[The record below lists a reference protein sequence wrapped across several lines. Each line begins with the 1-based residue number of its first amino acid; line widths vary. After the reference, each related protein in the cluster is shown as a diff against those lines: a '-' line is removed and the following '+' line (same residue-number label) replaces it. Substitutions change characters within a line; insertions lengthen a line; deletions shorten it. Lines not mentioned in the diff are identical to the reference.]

1 MGVTPSP
8 CILYSVADGGG
19 LLLLPIAGRVPRS
32 RGGMVCPPRLPF
44 SPVPIRTP
52 ARAGW
57 SLQPFDV
64 SAISF
69 SPPFEVGFGL
79 LD

>member
-1 MGVTPSP
+1 M
-8 CILYSVADGGG
+8 
-19 LLLLPIAGRVPRS
+19 
-32 RGGMVCPPRLPF
+32 CPPRLPF
-44 SPVPIRTP
+44 SPVPTRTP